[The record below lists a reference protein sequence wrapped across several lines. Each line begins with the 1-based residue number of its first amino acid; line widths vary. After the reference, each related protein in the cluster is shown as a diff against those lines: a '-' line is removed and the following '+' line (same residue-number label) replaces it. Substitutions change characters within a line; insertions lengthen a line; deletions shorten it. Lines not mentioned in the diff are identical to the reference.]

1 MSAVSRRRVLAGL
14 AALGATGVGGAAA
27 WRVASEPEAMPT
39 PQPTRATSRPSPTVS
54 ARTDASVSEAPASE
68 VVESQ
73 PAASDAA
80 SEPGRSTL
88 AVPLLCRAAWGA
100 APPRPAAAGHEPV
113 RLTLHHTAVVLD
125 DNRKAPA
132 RLRQHQR
139 YHQDS
144 GFSDIAYH
152 VGVDRNGNVYELRDP
167 SVPGETFTNYD
178 PTGHFLLLAEG
189 EFGAQVPSDAQLEG
203 LAQVIAG
210 VAHSRG
216 IGVETLTGHRDHDP
230 TSACPGDHLYAR
242 LGDLQA
248 RATQILQDVDP
259 VLSIWCDDAA
269 FDRVAAI
276 ERGDA

>member
-1 MSAVSRRRVLAGL
+1 MTAVSRRRVLAGL

-27 WRVASEPEAMPT
+27 WRVAGQPGRASAPEATPT
-39 PQPTRATSRPSPTVS
+39 TPRPSPTASV
-54 ARTDASVSEAPASE
+54 RTEASVSEVPSSKVTESE
-68 VVESQ
+68 A
-73 PAASDAA
+73 AASDAA
-80 SEPGRSTL
+80 SEPGRSAL
-88 AVPLLCRAAWGA
+88 AVPMLCRAAWGA

-113 RLTLHHTAVVLD
+113 RLTLHHTAVILD

-139 YHQDS
+139 FHQDS

-152 VGVDRNGNVYELRDP
+152 VGVDRNGNLYELRDP
-167 SVPGETFTNYD
+167 AVPGETFTNYD

-210 VAHSRG
+210 VAHSRR

-230 TSACPGDHLYAR
+230 TTACPGDNLYAR
-242 LGDLQA
+242 LGDLRA
-248 RATQILQDVDP
+248 RATQILQDADP
-259 VLSIWCDDAA
+259 DLTIWCDDAA
-269 FDRVAAI
+269 FERVAAI

>member
-1 MSAVSRRRVLAGL
+1 MGVVSRRSVLACL
-14 AALGATGVGGAAA
+14 ATLGAAGVAGTAACRGAGEPAA
-27 WRVASEPEAMPT
+27 TPTSGPT
-39 PQPTRATSRPSPTVS
+39 PATSMPSPTVS
-54 ARTDASVSEAPASE
+54 VRTEASDVVSESARA
-68 VVESQ
+68 
-73 PAASDAA
+73 
-80 SEPGRSTL
+80 TL

-167 SVPGETFTNYD
+167 AVPGETFTNYD
-178 PTGHFLLLAEG
+178 PAGHFLLLAEG
-189 EFGAQVPSDAQLEG
+189 EFGTQVPTDAQLEG

-210 VAHSRG
+210 VAHTRG
-216 IGVETLTGHRDHDP
+216 IAVDTLTGHRDHDP
-230 TSACPGDHLYAR
+230 TSACPGDNLYAR
-242 LGDLQA
+242 LGDLRA
-248 RATQILQDVDP
+248 RATQILQDVEP
-259 VLSIWCDDAA
+259 ALTIWCDDAA
-269 FDRVAAI
+269 FERVAAI